1 MLYFIDEHDVH
12 IGHIM
17 WPSACGHETNAVS
30 SNDFSDMVII
40 NCKKKCIY
48 YLTYLLTTGIQE

>member
-1 MLYFIDEHDVH
+1 MDAFIDEHDVH

-40 NCKKKCIY
+40 NCKKNVFTIL
-48 YLTYLLTTGIQE
+48 LTY